1 MAEGEL
7 QSLKATAVIELGWNI
22 TMWGLEKKH
31 MGFDDIYETIRS
43 SPVQAI

>member
-1 MAEGEL
+1 M
-7 QSLKATAVIELGWNI
+7 ELGWNI
-22 TMWGLEKKH
+22 TTMWGLEKKH